1 MVVGSLP
8 EQTDLVVIGG
18 GVGGYIA
25 AIRAAELGLSVIL
38 VEKDRL
44 GGHCLNYAC
53 IPSKTLIH
61 IADMFYDIKNASK
74 FGINV
79 GSISLDAKKMLQWR
93 MDTSRKLESGVAFL
107 CNSHEVEVVKGTAT
121 FTSSNSLRLGTGNTI
136 EFKKA
141 IIATGSEP
149 TVLKGFEFGEDILDY
164 KRALMLDRVPS
175 TMLIIG
181 GGYVGVEIATLYA
194 KLGTKVTIAEKFDI
208 LFNFDKDAANLVKK
222 RLAELDV
229 SLKIGVTPVSKAGK
243 IVKLS
248 DGASSAFDIVV
259 VSIGLS
265 PYTAELG
272 LENTKVKLDENGF
285 VTVDDRLVT
294 MDPNILAVGD
304 VNGGPLLAHRAM
316 RQGVVAAE
324 VVAGLPSGYD
334 NVVVPAAVFS
344 DPEIAIAGS
353 IEEKLGI
360 KVTRFPLSA
369 LGIAIALDKTNG
381 FVKVASD
388 SQNIVKG
395 IEIVGQSAAT
405 MISEAALAI
414 EMGATLEDIADTI
427 HVHPTFSE
435 SIEEVTEGGLGR
447 GLHFFYGK

>member
-8 EQTDLVVIGG
+8 EQTDLAIIGG
-18 GVGGYIA
+18 GVGGYTA

-53 IPSKTLIH
+53 IPSKTLLH
-61 IADMFYDIKNASK
+61 IADMFYDIKNAGK

-79 GSISLDAKKMLQWR
+79 GSISVDAKKMLQWR
-93 MDTSRKLESGVAFL
+93 IDVSNKLESGVSFL
-107 CNSHEVEVVKGTAT
+107 CKSHEIEVVKGTAT
-121 FTSSNSLRLGTGNTI
+121 FTSSNSLRLSTGDTI

-149 TVLKGFEFGEDILDY
+149 TVLKGFEFGEDIFDY
-164 KRALMLDRVPS
+164 KRALMLDKVPAS
-175 TMLIIG
+175 MLIIG

-194 KLGTKVTIAEKFDI
+194 KLGSKVTIAEKFDI
-208 LFNFDKDAANLVKK
+208 LFNFDKDASALIKK
-222 RLAELDV
+222 KLTELGV
-229 SLKIGVTPVSKAGK
+229 NIKAGVTPISKAGK
-243 IVKLS
+243 TVKLS
-248 DGASSAFDIVV
+248 DGTNSTFDVIVV
-259 VSIGLS
+259 SVGLS
-265 PYTAELG
+265 PYTVDLG
-272 LENTKVKLDENGF
+272 LNNTKVSLDPNGF
-285 VTVDDRLVT
+285 IKVDDRLIT
-294 MDPNILAVGD
+294 TDPNVLAVGD
-304 VNGGPLLAHRAM
+304 VNGGPLLAHRAI

-334 NVVVPAAVFS
+334 NLVVPAAVFS

-353 IEEKLGI
+353 IEEKPGI
-360 KVTRFPLSA
+360 KVTKFPLSA

-388 SQNIVKG
+388 SKNIVKG
-395 IEIVGQSAAT
+395 IEIVGHSAAT
-405 MISEAALAI
+405 IISEAALAI
-414 EMGATLEDIADTI
+414 EMGASLEDIADTI

-435 SIEEVTEGGLGR
+435 SIEEVTEGGLDR